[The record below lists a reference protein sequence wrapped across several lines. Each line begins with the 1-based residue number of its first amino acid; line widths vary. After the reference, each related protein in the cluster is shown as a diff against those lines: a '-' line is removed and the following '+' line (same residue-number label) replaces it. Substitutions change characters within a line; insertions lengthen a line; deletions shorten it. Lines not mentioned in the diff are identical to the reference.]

1 MTFRPLPPAFTL
13 WNLWNHN
20 LKDAAKRSH
29 ACFFCLWHQ
38 QQRYTT
44 AQENCLTRALLEYN
58 RSITFGYYQAQRGP
72 ETAIILRSGLGWR
85 AHTDSRHRT
94 S

>member
-1 MTFRPLPPAFTL
+1 MSYHVMKIKENRLKNESCQRIEKEWWLMTFRPLPPAFTL

-38 QQRYTT
+38 QQRCS
-44 AQENCLTRALLEYN
+44 AQEK
-58 RSITFGYYQAQRGP
+58 
-72 ETAIILRSGLGWR
+72 TA
-85 AHTDSRHRT
+85 
-94 S
+94 